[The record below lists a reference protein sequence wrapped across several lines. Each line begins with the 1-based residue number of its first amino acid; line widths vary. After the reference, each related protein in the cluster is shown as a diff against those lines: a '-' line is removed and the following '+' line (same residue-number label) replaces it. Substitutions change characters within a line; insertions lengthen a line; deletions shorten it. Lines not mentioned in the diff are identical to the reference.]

1 MRPIANALGIGLGLL
16 GILWLLQEYNF
27 IPGQFLYDL
36 VSWPHRG
43 AIALAAGV
51 VILALSYLNP
61 EKRP

>member
-1 MRPIANALGIGLGLL
+1 VRPIANALGIGLGLL